1 MTPSEDSLLRTFLCL
16 CNSKTPVSV
25 LKLALLDFSNEEQLK
40 WLIERHRVW
49 NLVAIAVKK
58 LDVDYFSVGFRLWLK
73 SAEAD
78 CKQKTLQQFKV
89 QSELSKQLNDVEVN
103 YHFFKGI
110 DLSLR
115 LYGDLNCR
123 FSSDID
129 LLISEQDAIKAEQV
143 LLKYGYKPI
152 SDSFTDIAP
161 GSVIQ
166 GVFYKDKGYHAFG
179 LPKIELH
186 TRVNNED
193 TTFSKAVTAS
203 LLDGVVG
210 VSIIEYLYLCVHA
223 MKSNCH
229 RVKWLIDLAFYY
241 EKLNQHIPGWDKV
254 KWAAAHKFGVTR
266 QVIACE
272 YLMAKYLDIT
282 VTPQGFIGLKSYCNW
297 VSDLWLREYR
307 SIASIK
313 KIMCPLLMNSKFEH
327 RRKAFTILLF
337 CPSDS
342 DKAFIDHYAKS
353 DGRYI
358 MLLLPFRKIISYTK
372 NKLSRLINER

>member
-1 MTPSEDSLLRTFLCL
+1 MTPSEDSLLRTFLRL

-25 LKLALLDFSNEEQLK
+25 LKLELLNFSNEEQLK
-40 WLIERHRVW
+40 WLIERHKVW
-49 NLVAIAVKK
+49 NLVAASVKK
-58 LDVDYFSVGFRLWLK
+58 LDADNFSSDFLLWLK

-78 CKQKTLQQFKV
+78 CKLKTLQQFKV
-89 QSELSKQLNDVEVN
+89 QTELSKQLNEVEVN

-123 FSSDID
+123 FSRDID

-152 SDSFTDIAP
+152 NDAFTDIAP
-161 GSVIQ
+161 GSVIR
-166 GVFYKDKGYHAFG
+166 GTFSKDKGYQAFG
-179 LPKIELH
+179 LPVIELH

-193 TTFSKAVTAS
+193 TQFSKAVTAS
-203 LLDGVVG
+203 LLVGVAG

-223 MKSNCH
+223 MKLNCH

-241 EKLNQHIPGWDKV
+241 EKLNLHIPGWDKI
-254 KWAAAHKFGVTR
+254 KWAEAHKFGITR

-272 YLMAKYLDIT
+272 YLMAKYLDIA
-282 VTPQGFIGLKSYCNW
+282 VTPKGFIGLKSYCNW
-297 VSDLWLREYR
+297 ISDSWLSEHRA
-307 SIASIK
+307 IASIK
-313 KIMCPLLMNSKFEH
+313 RVIYPVFMNSKFEH
-327 RRKAFTILLF
+327 RRKAFNFLLF
-337 CPSDS
+337 CPNDT
-342 DKAFIDHYAKS
+342 DKAFIDHYAKD

-358 MLLLPFRKIISYTK
+358 MLLLPLRKFFSYTK
-372 NKLSRLINER
+372 NKLLRLSNER

>member
-1 MTPSEDSLLRTFLCL
+1 MTPSDESLLRTFLCL

-25 LKLALLDFSNEEQLK
+25 LKLALLNFSNEEQLK

-49 NLVAIAVKK
+49 NLAAAAVKK
-58 LDVDYFSVGFRLWLK
+58 LDADYFSADFRLWIK
-73 SAEAD
+73 SAEVD

-123 FSSDID
+123 FSKDID

-143 LLKYGYKPI
+143 LLKYGYKSI
-152 SDSFTDIAP
+152 NDAFTDIVP
-161 GSVIQ
+161 SSVIR
-166 GVFYKDKGYHAFG
+166 GGFYKDKCYQARY
-179 LPKIELH
+179 LPVMELH
-186 TRVNNED
+186 TRVNNEN
-193 TTFSKAVTAS
+193 TQFSKAVTAS

-241 EKLNQHIPGWDKV
+241 EKLNQHIPDWDKL
-254 KWAAAHKFGVTR
+254 KWAEAHKFGITR

-272 YLMAKYLDIT
+272 YLMAKYLDIA
-282 VTPQGFIGLKSYCNW
+282 VTPKGFIGLISYCNW
-297 VSDLWLREYR
+297 ISDSWLREYR
-307 SIASIK
+307 PITSIK
-313 KIMCPLLMNSKFEH
+313 WVTFPLLMNSKFEH
-327 RRKAFTILLF
+327 RRKAFYLLLF
-337 CPSDS
+337 CPNER

-358 MLLLPFRKIISYTK
+358 KLLIPFRKFFRYTK
-372 NKLSRLINER
+372 NKWFRLNNER

>member
-16 CNSKTPVSV
+16 CNSNTPLSV

-40 WLIERHRVW
+40 LLIERHRVW
-49 NLVAIAVKK
+49 NLVAAAIKK
-58 LDVDYFSVGFRLWLK
+58 LDLDYFSTNFRLWL
-73 SAEAD
+73 SAAEAD

-89 QSELSKQLNDVEVN
+89 QAELSRQLNEVEVN
-103 YHFFKGI
+103 YQFFKGI

-123 FSSDID
+123 FSRDID

-152 SDSFTDIAP
+152 NDAFTDIAP
-161 GSVIQ
+161 GSVIR
-166 GVFYKDKGYHAFG
+166 GGFYKDKGYQAFG
-179 LPKIELH
+179 LPVIELH

-193 TTFSKAVTAS
+193 TQFSRTVTAS
-203 LLDGVVG
+203 LLDGLAG

-241 EKLNQHIPGWDKV
+241 EKLNQHIPGWDNA
-254 KWAAAHKFGVTR
+254 KWAEAHKFGITR

-272 YLMAKYLDIT
+272 YLMAKYLDIA
-282 VTPQGFIGLKSYCNW
+282 VTPKGFIGLVSYCNW
-297 VSDLWLREYR
+297 ISDSWLCEYR

-313 KIMCPLLMNSKFEH
+313 RVIYPVLMNSKFEH
-327 RRKAFTILLF
+327 RRKAFNLLLF
-337 CPSDS
+337 CPNDS
-342 DKAFIDHYAKS
+342 DKAFIDHYAKD
-353 DGRYI
+353 DGQYI
-358 MLLLPFRKIISYTK
+358 MLFLPFRKFFRYTK
-372 NKLSRLINER
+372 KKWSRLNNER